1 MIHDARVLLLLA
13 FLVPASGCEGDDC
26 EAHDRPAVPSFD
38 PATVLPLYDASV
50 NPFDQAIGANP
61 TYHPD
66 SDLLATSLQEQFD
79 DRGMV
84 VSVGEWTVPVYVAD
98 SSSPRVDVGLS
109 APWAPYS
116 TLLDAPMPAWVQ
128 QDPSSDG
135 SMAVIDVDAGLEYD
149 FFGFC
154 GGPDGAQASWANLL
168 SRDGAGVFA
177 RGLSAR
183 GSGFA
188 LLNGLIWPH
197 ELEAGRIEHALLFTF
212 DLTRAGGPVAPATES
227 DGTGVGGN
235 NLPEGAR
242 VQLDPALDIDALG
255 LRPWEATIARAMQ
268 EFGMILGDDGGG
280 LELEAI
286 SPLSF
291 PEGASVYDGL
301 LDIDEG
307 FAVFSDSFPVSSFR
321 VLAYGAQNPDF
332 GDTSDV
338 EFPDRFE

>member
-1 MIHDARVLLLLA
+1 MNAIRTLLLLA
-13 FLVPASGCEGDDC
+13 LLLPAGAGCEGDDC
-26 EAHDRPAVPSFD
+26 EAHDRAPVPALD
-38 PATVLPLYDASV
+38 PATVLPLYDPAL

-61 TYHPD
+61 TYHAD
-66 SDLLATSLQEQFD
+66 SDLLATSLVEQFD
-79 DRGMV
+79 GQGMV

-98 SSSPRVDVGLS
+98 ADSARVDVELT

-116 TLLDAPMPAWVQ
+116 TLLGAPIPAWAQ

-135 SMAVIDVDAGLEYD
+135 SMAVIDLAAGLEYD

-168 SRDGAGVFA
+168 PRASSGVFP

-197 ELEAGRIEHALLFTF
+197 ELEAGRIDHALLFTF

-242 VQLDPALDIDALG
+242 VQLDPTLDVDALG
-255 LRPWEATIARAMQ
+255 LRPWEVTIARAMQ
-268 EFGMILGDDGGG
+268 EYGMILGDDGGG
-280 LELEAI
+280 LELEVI

-291 PEGASVYDGL
+291 PEGEAVYDGL
-301 LDIDEG
+301 LDVEEG
-307 FAVFSDSFPVSSFR
+307 FAVFSDSFPVGSFR
-321 VLAYGAQNPDF
+321 VLDYGAQDPNF

-338 EFPDRFE
+338 DFPERFE